1 MGVESDSTGL
11 KVKSSASGG
20 SFLERHDFLL
30 RRLHSFSGIIPIGL
44 FLIAHLTTNSSV
56 VWGMIDPR
64 SQERAGEL
72 GHAGVASFQHD
83 VDFINNSVPFLIL
96 IEISLWLAI
105 GFHSVYGFYIAST
118 GKSNVRRY
126 DYQGNWRYTLQRISG
141 YVGILFILY
150 HVATLRWG
158 WTFLVPGGTRWSAE
172 FAASTMATILQGN
185 GVKLAGVLVT
195 AGYLIGITLLVFHFA
210 NGLWTAAISWGLTI
224 SEASQR
230 RWGYACAGLGAML
243 MVMAWSSVFAF
254 ATLDVKRAR
263 ATELRMMGESVAE
276 NVVPE
281 VSVQRD

>member
-11 KVKSSASGG
+11 EVKSSASGG

-56 VWGMIDPR
+56 VWGLIDPR

>member
-1 MGVESDSTGL
+1 MESDSTGL

>member
-1 MGVESDSTGL
+1 VESDSTGL

>member
-1 MGVESDSTGL
+1 MESDSTGL

-254 ATLDVKRAR
+254 ATLDIKRAR